1 MRKNYIVKMLAA
13 ILLASVSLFSCKD
26 KAGSQATHAG
36 HKQAQQ
42 YTCPMHPQVIR
53 DQPGTC
59 PICGMELVLK
69 DANKELVVDSSVALL
84 TKPTNERVIASIPAI
99 KAETGTRISSVE
111 VSGRITYDTRNQTSL
126 ASRVSGRIEKLLVKY
141 NFQPVMKGQ
150 LIMEIYSPD
159 LAAAQREL
167 IFVANNSP
175 EMLAGAKQ
183 RLILLGL
190 PANQVEQVIKTGKI
204 SYRVPVYSNANGY
217 ILEQS
222 AIPTTPAAAG
232 ASTMGQPA
240 AAASGM
246 EGMGGGSPASNSNV
260 LLPVT
265 TPTPVMIRE
274 GQYVNAGQ
282 MIFTIYQATNLVAE
296 FAFLPSLATEL
307 KKGQKLLFY
316 PAGNKNA
323 IQSARIGLIEP
334 VFRNGQNFLI
344 GRVYLNKNNFQVG
357 QLLTGIIPV
366 VYSGN
371 WWLPKKS
378 VWRLGTQSVV
388 FRKDN
393 GLYSPTE
400 IQTGIES
407 EGFIQVITEIAG
419 WQVASNAA
427 YLVDS
432 ESFIKVNGKAKQ

>member
-1 MRKNYIVKMLAA
+1 MRRNYIVNTLLL
-13 ILLASVSLFSCKD
+13 ILLASVSCKD
-26 KAGSQATHAG
+26 KIVKEAN
-36 HKQAQQ
+36 
-42 YTCPMHPQVIR
+42 R
-53 DQPGTC
+53 
-59 PICGMELVLK
+59 ELVI
-69 DANKELVVDSSVALL
+69 DSGMSRR
-84 TKPTNERVIASIPAI
+84 TKPTNEQVIASIPAI
-99 KAETGTRISSVE
+99 NAETGTRISSVE
-111 VSGRITYDTRNQTSL
+111 VSGRITYDARHQTSL

-141 NFQPVMKGQ
+141 NYQPVRKGQ

-167 IFVANNSP
+167 IFVAHNSP

-183 RLILLGL
+183 RLLLLGMSSS
-190 PANQVEQVIKTGKI
+190 QIEQVVKTGNI

-232 ASTMGQPA
+232 APTMGQPA
-240 AAASGM
+240 AGGSGM
-246 EGMGGGSPASNSNV
+246 EGMGGGSPTGNTTAT
-260 LLPVT
+260 LPVAT
-265 TPTPVMIRE
+265 STPVMIRE

-282 MIFTIYQATNLVAE
+282 TVFTIYQATNLVAE
-296 FAFLPSLATEL
+296 FAFLPSLATQL

-323 IQSARIGLIEP
+323 IQSARLGLIEP

-344 GRVYLNKNNFQVG
+344 GRVYLDKNNFQVG

-366 VYSGN
+366 VYTGN
-371 WWLPKKS
+371 WWLPKKA
-378 VWRLGTQSVV
+378 VWRLGTKSVV

-393 GLYSPTE
+393 GLYSPIE

-407 EGFIQVITEIAG
+407 EGFIQVITDIAG